1 MLSRK
6 STNLFAFNN
15 LIEKISK
22 NRHNKE
28 YQKPSPTLK
37 FNNTFVIEKS
47 LMNPLLD
54 YTYLIRILKNYGLIQ
69 SYNTNDNHLFGII
82 NNKFYDTNFF
92 LLNNFQMVDSIA
104 NKFNLYFNLKSYYND
119 FFKKNYPD
127 SFYLD
132 IDMKWKDIKNNIYIA
147 RPISG
152 ESGQDIEIVHDEN
165 TFENSKKIL
174 LNPKYSSTGVSLTEY
189 VQNPLL
195 YDGKKMHL
203 RCYFLITL
211 INNTFNSYL
220 LDVGCIYTAKLPY
233 VNHDWKNKDI
243 HDTHLKSTGKPI
255 YFPDDLYEHTN
266 GKISN
271 AKDYE
276 KVYKNICE
284 NLEYVSKITSNNI
297 YQFSTAKNTWE
308 VYGIDVLVRDDLSC
322 FIMEI
327 NDRFIGYQ
335 CADDKLFKKYFDW
348 IDNTVI
354 KPCLFPNLKITTN
367 MSTTSI
373 YTCEILNY

>member
-22 NRHNKE
+22 TRHDKE

-54 YTYLIRILKNYGLIQ
+54 YTYLIKILKSYGLIQ

>member
-54 YTYLIRILKNYGLIQ
+54 YTYLIKILKSYGLIQ

-119 FFKKNYPD
+119 FFKKYYPD

>member
-54 YTYLIRILKNYGLIQ
+54 YTYLIKILKSYGLIQ

-119 FFKKNYPD
+119 FFKKYYPD

-152 ESGQDIEIVHDEN
+152 ESGQDIEIVYDEN

>member
-54 YTYLIRILKNYGLIQ
+54 YTYLIKILKSYGLIQ